1 MKSLALSALSTGLSP
16 LKTFLSICLAAG
28 PAVRNIPPFLRDMV
42 ALRDFAFAVTF
53 AFTFAFALFAF
64 SLFDLDF
71 MF

>member
-1 MKSLALSALSTGLSP
+1 MTSLALSALSTGLSP

-28 PAVRNIPPFLRDMV
+28 PAVVRNIPPFLRDMV
-42 ALRDFAFAVTF
+42 ALRAFAFA
-53 AFTFAFALFAF
+53 FAFALFAF